1 MDSFHFFYFRY
12 FFYFPNIIDHII
24 MNVLIMK
31 TMYWKDNKL
40 FLIDQTR
47 LPDEVIYYE
56 CKTYKDVIDAIKT
69 MKVRGAPAI
78 GVAAAFAMALAEIA
92 GENMEKSANEIKN
105 ARPTAVNLSWAVE
118 RVLNSKSPIEEAL
131 RMYDEDVH
139 TNMAIGKNG
148 AAIIDDGDTVLTH
161 CNAGALACVDYGT
174 ALGVLRAAHDEGK
187 NIKVI
192 CDETRP
198 LCQGARL
205 SVFEMQE
212 EKIPVKL
219 AVDSAAGHLMQKGM
233 VNKVVVGADRVAKG
247 GVANK
252 IGSLMVALAAKRFN
266 VPFYVA
272 APESTFDIENSIYDV
287 EIEERDADEV
297 IYFGNTRV
305 APEGTEV
312 ENPAFDIIPSDLIT
326 GIITEKGII
335 KPF

>member
-1 MDSFHFFYFRY
+1 
-12 FFYFPNIIDHII
+12 
-24 MNVLIMK
+24 MK

-47 LPDEVIYYE
+47 LPDEVIYLE
-56 CKTYKDVIDAIKT
+56 CKTYEDVINAIKT

-78 GVAAAFAMALAEIA
+78 GVAAAFAMALAELA
-92 GENMEKSANEIKN
+92 GEDMEKSANEIKN

-118 RVLNSKSPIEEAL
+118 RVLNSKSAVEEAL
-131 RMYDEDVH
+131 QMYDEDVQ
-139 TNMAIGKNG
+139 TNIAIGKNG
-148 AAIIDDGDTVLTH
+148 ASVIDDGDTVLTH

-174 ALGVLRAAHDEGK
+174 ALGVIRAAHDEGK

-205 SVFEMQE
+205 SVFEMQN

-233 VNKVVVGADRVAKG
+233 VNKVVVGADRVARG

-266 VPFYVA
+266 IPFYVA
-272 APESTFDIENSIYDV
+272 APESTFDNENSIYDV

-312 ENPAFDIIPSDLIT
+312 ENPAFDIVPSDLIT
-326 GIITEKGII
+326 GIITEKGIV

>member
-1 MDSFHFFYFRY
+1 
-12 FFYFPNIIDHII
+12 
-24 MNVLIMK
+24 MK

-40 FLIDQTR
+40 FLIDQTL
-47 LPDEVIYYE
+47 LPDEIIYHE
-56 CKTYKDVIDAIKT
+56 CKTYKDVINAIKT

-78 GVAAAFAMALAEIA
+78 GVAAAFGVVLADISGEDILKAGAEI
-92 GENMEKSANEIKN
+92 KD
-105 ARPTAVNLSWAVE
+105 ARPTAVNLAWAVD
-118 RVLNSKSPIEEAL
+118 RVLNSKSPLDEAL
-131 RMYDEDVH
+131 RMYDEDVK
-139 TNMAIGKNG
+139 TNMAIGRNG
-148 AAIIDDGDTVLTH
+148 SEIIDDGDTILTH

-205 SVFEMQE
+205 SVFEMQQE
-212 EKIPVKL
+212 NIPVKL

-266 VPFYVA
+266 IPFYVA
-272 APESTFDIENSIYDV
+272 APKSTFDSENSIYDV

-297 IYFGNTRV
+297 IYFGNSRV
-305 APEGTEV
+305 APEGTEI

-326 GIITEKGII
+326 GIITEDGII

>member
-1 MDSFHFFYFRY
+1 MR
-12 FFYFPNIIDHII
+12 
-24 MNVLIMK
+24 

-47 LPDEVIYYE
+47 IPDEVIYIE
-56 CKTYKDVIDAIKT
+56 CETYKDVINAIKT

-78 GVAAAFAMALAEIA
+78 GVAAAFAMALAELA
-92 GENMEKSANEIKN
+92 GEDLEKSANEIKN
-105 ARPTAVNLSWAVE
+105 ARPTAINLSWAVE
-118 RVLNSKSPIEEAL
+118 RVLNSKSAIEEAL
-131 RMYDEDVH
+131 QMYDEDIQ
-139 TNMAIGKNG
+139 TNIAIGKNG
-148 AAIIDDGDTVLTH
+148 ASVINDGDTVLTH

-174 ALGVLRAAHDEGK
+174 ALGVIRAAHDEGK

-205 SVFEMQE
+205 SVFEMQN

-272 APESTFDIENSIYDV
+272 APESTFDNENSIYDV

-297 IYFGNTRV
+297 IYFGNARV

-326 GIITEKGII
+326 GIITEKGIV

>member
-1 MDSFHFFYFRY
+1 
-12 FFYFPNIIDHII
+12 
-24 MNVLIMK
+24 MK

-47 LPDEVIYYE
+47 LPDEVIYYA
-56 CKTYKDVIDAIKT
+56 CKTYKDVINAIKT

-78 GVAAAFAMALAEIA
+78 GVSAAFAMVLAEIA
-92 GENMEKSANEIKN
+92 GEDMEKSANEIKN

-131 RMYDEDVH
+131 RMYDEDIH

-205 SVFEMQE
+205 SVFEMQQE
-212 EKIPVKL
+212 EIPVKL

-297 IYFGNTRV
+297 IYIGNTRI